1 MRKLNGIQKS
11 ELKEILLGVR
21 EVRGLGRCFRWSD
34 MPQGHEYWS
43 ARAAEKEHLTEEDL
57 NYLNSLLGEDGLET
71 GYYIR
76 SFDIKEDHPYLK
88 KGKLYRA
95 VRASAT
101 HFSFWLVWSDG
112 KEERHFGSFRGCA
125 HLDGGDWELIE
136 IKESVEEP
144 KASDEVYFLVFSTNF
159 SEKYTTKKEVEEEIS
174 SHMDSGG
181 DMDITVYKATPLSVS
196 VKTSVKVED

>member
-1 MRKLNGIQKS
+1 MPKLNGIQKS

-21 EVRGLGRCFRWSD
+21 EVRDLQRCFRWSD

-57 NYLNSLLGEDGLET
+57 NYLNSLLGEDGLEA

-76 SFDIKEDHPYLK
+76 SFDINEGHPYLK
-88 KGKLYRA
+88 KGKLYKAEPDGRMH
-95 VRASAT
+95 T
-101 HFSFWLVWSDG
+101 YFWLVWPDG
-112 KEERHFGSFRGCA
+112 RKDKHYGSFKSCT
-125 HLDGGDWELIE
+125 HLDDGDWELIE
-136 IKESVEEP
+136 IKESVGEP
-144 KASDEVYFLVFSTNF
+144 KASDEVYFVVFSTNF